1 MLAILFIAAFAG
13 LLLWAAASDLATM
26 EIPNRIS
33 VLAVALYPVAA
44 FACGQPWQAIAIHL
58 GVGLCAFA
66 LCWALFCLGVFG
78 GGDAKVIAAATVW
91 TGISQALPTFLF
103 WTCIAGGALALT
115 AIVVRRRFKP
125 LDGQPSFVHRF
136 LSERGLPYAVAI
148 AVGGIACATELPI
161 FRAAGI

>member
-1 MLAILFIAAFAG
+1 MLAIVFIAIFAC

-44 FACGQPWQAIAIHL
+44 FACGLPWTAIALHL
-58 GVGLCAFA
+58 GVGFAAFVI
-66 LCWALFCLGVFG
+66 CWTLFCLGVFG

-103 WTCIAGGALALT
+103 WTCVAGGILALI
-115 AIVVRRRFKP
+115 AIIVRRRFKAA
-125 LDGQPSFVHRF
+125 DGQLAFVHRF

-148 AVGGIACATELPI
+148 AVGGIACLRELPI
-161 FRAAGI
+161 WNATGI